1 VLRGLDWDKIRN
13 HQPNDK
19 DISEK
24 FGIHSLPTKILIDP
38 QGMIVA
44 RYDQGTDEEAAAMD
58 KKLADL
64 LGK

>member
-1 VLRGLDWDKIRN
+1 VLRGLDWEKRRKN
-13 HQPNDK
+13 LPNDE

-38 QGMIVA
+38 QGMIVG